1 MAKIDNIGY
10 AIALAGGIGLGLLL
24 GSEFP
29 GTYTTLAGAA
39 LALAALTGLAISHFK
54 KS

>member
-1 MAKIDNIGY
+1 MANQNNIGY

-29 GTYTTLAGAA
+29 GTYMTLAGAA
-39 LALAALTGLAISHFK
+39 MALISIISLAISHFK
-54 KS
+54 KA